1 MKHSQSTMK
10 IKRTMKSIKKENIK
24 KIKIFLGKKVLFYES
39 LNIFLGIVVSVLSPF
54 ISVCYKKIIDYITV
68 SSETGIVYKVI
79 LNYVII
85 QALLEI
91 IENISLHID
100 AKKDL
105 ELNQFFAHQI
115 NKKISRIRLEYFEN
129 TKVFDLINRISQY
142 GTNNIFDFFEYLSA
156 FISPVVSIVTYS
168 FIVSDINAFL
178 PLLLIGSSLP
188 NLYYQIKLNRNIY
201 KIAKEDTKKKR
212 LIEHF
217 VDVLSNREY
226 AKEVRL
232 FHLVDFISN
241 KIRLLR
247 IEVYQNN
254 KNHEIER
261 IKKSCIVQIMQNIS
275 MIVCLIYTT
284 TLIFQGKTNIGSFVL
299 VYNGLKSVTQ
309 NIDIF
314 VNTLKNIDGF
324 CLYIKDLFELL
335 SIEENP
341 CNDTT
346 KLEKIKDIEL
356 RNVSF
361 KYPNSEEKAIKE
373 ISEHFYSGEK
383 IAIVGDNG
391 SGKSTLIN
399 LLLGVFRPN
408 NGDILING
416 HKLQDVLQQYLNLT
430 VCLLQNYVKYQFSAE
445 DNIIIGNGGM
455 QDKTIKNN
463 EALYEI
469 VKRLPR
475 GKMTILGQLDENG
488 IDLSGGEWQQIAL
501 LRTFYKKIFDLVIL
515 DEPFSNVDPIKS
527 EEILNK
533 IFNDVADKLF
543 IIITHNMGHAKK
555 CDRII
560 VLKEG
565 KIIEEGTHKILMEKK
580 GHYYELYQSQEE
592 RYSESV

>member
-39 LNIFLGIVVSVLSPF
+39 LNIFLGIIVSVLSPF

-324 CLYIKDLFELL
+324 CLYIKDLFEFL

-592 RYSESV
+592 RYS